1 MGDSLN
7 SLREVNRHN
16 LDKLF
21 ELREGVASKQDV
33 LVELSIDDMH
43 FFLGF
48 DEIYRAIL
56 NTNIKIIDERF
67 NGDTV
72 IVSSAVMDGSPP
84 EEEVTFIQL
93 PSDEEEIV

>member
-1 MGDSLN
+1 MVDNLN
-7 SLREVNRHN
+7 SLREVNRFN

-21 ELREGVASKQDV
+21 ELREGVTSKQDV

-56 NTNIKIIDERF
+56 NTNLKIIDERF
-67 NGDTV
+67 NIDTI
-72 IVSSAVMDGSPP
+72 IVSEATNQHAFSG
-84 EEEVTFIQL
+84 EETIVVEVEDDYTPL
-93 PSDEEEIV
+93 